1 MEFIKRELSAMA
13 VDLSQFNIE
22 NLADRTNQKSFEDLK
37 AIIRHAMTR
46 AWFNG
51 ESLTQELLE
60 HSIDTEIHH
69 ILPFNQKDLPENE
82 LRIIATHFAG
92 RALATTLLET
102 HEQLDKVTI
111 HARMADLKDELVW
124 DTLAKKDEKD
134 HQQKIEYGYL
144 ATKQP
149 YDSINIKTETSII
162 NEAITLIAG
171 FAAEELLLN
180 SRGFT
185 CHPQSHDRAFKII
198 TDLMFGG
205 LNPDTL
211 PKEVTQQLKLQAYNT
226 LKKCHEDA
234 MLLLQNHKD
243 ALVALTDEL
252 MTKQIM
258 TDKEVQ
264 AVIDRVEGKVVETS
278 ETDVAEE
285 VIA

>member
-1 MEFIKRELSAMA
+1 M
-13 VDLSQFNIE
+13 
-22 NLADRTNQKSFEDLK
+22 
-37 AIIRHAMTR
+37 
-46 AWFNG
+46 FNG
-51 ESLTQELLE
+51 ASLTQELLE
-60 HSIDTEIHH
+60 YSIDTEIHR
-69 ILPFNQKDLPENE
+69 IIPFNQKDLPENE
-82 LRIIATHFAG
+82 LRIIAAHFAG
-92 RALATTLLET
+92 RALATMLLET

-111 HARMADLKDELVW
+111 HAHMTDLKDEMVW

-149 YDSINIKTETSII
+149 YDSINVKTENLII

-198 TDLMFGG
+198 TDLIFGG
-205 LNPDTL
+205 LNPETL
-211 PKEVTQQLKLQAYNT
+211 PKEVNQQLKLQAYNI

-234 MLLLQNHKD
+234 MQLLKDHKD
-243 ALVALTDEL
+243 TLVALTDEL

-264 AVIDRVEGKVVETS
+264 AVIDRVEGKVTQAS
-278 ETDVAEE
+278 ETDVAEKA
-285 VIA
+285 IA